1 MSKEEYYSKIKR
13 YIYRK
18 FKELEVVERDNGNVL
33 YIRYNN
39 EIYAQILIEKKS
51 GFVYYS
57 YRLSN
62 KIYKTIR
69 LEETDFEI
77 FLKSWVEETFQVKVK
92 HIYDVIY
99 LARLFN

>member
-13 YIYRK
+13 FVYRK
-18 FKELEVVERDNGNVL
+18 FDELEVTERNDYDTLVL
-33 YIRYNN
+33 HN
-39 EIYAQILIEKKS
+39 EDYYEILIEKKS

-77 FLKSWVEETFQVKVK
+77 LLKSWVEETFQVKVK

-99 LARLFN
+99 LARLFS

>member
-13 YIYRK
+13 FVYRK
-18 FKELEVVERDNGNVL
+18 FDELEVTERNDYDTLVL
-33 YIRYNN
+33 HN
-39 EIYAQILIEKKS
+39 EDYYEILIEKKS

-62 KIYKTIR
+62 KIYKTIP
-69 LEETDFEI
+69 LEETDFELL
-77 FLKSWVEETFQVKVK
+77 LKRWVEDTFQVKVK

-99 LARLFN
+99 LARLFS